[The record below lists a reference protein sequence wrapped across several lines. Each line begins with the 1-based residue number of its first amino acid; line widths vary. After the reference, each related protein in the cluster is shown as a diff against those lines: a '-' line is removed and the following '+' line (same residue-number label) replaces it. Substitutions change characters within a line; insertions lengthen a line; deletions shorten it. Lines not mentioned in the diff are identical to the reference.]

1 MADFDWIK
9 ARAACSLQVLFKQ
22 LQVAVEGDVAAANE
36 LPNNV
41 RSDAKFEVSPREGR
55 FVVTRQHDDDGV
67 RAVKFIL
74 EKAQIVVDKGAGV
87 SFTAKP
93 SLNTEG
99 VCKLR
104 VHSTDLELW
113 QVCRMALEDLIFG
126 K

>member
-1 MADFDWIK
+1 MADFDWVR
-9 ARAACSLQVLFKQ
+9 ARAACSLHVLFKQ
-22 LQVAVEGDVAAANE
+22 LEVAAEGDIDAANQ

-41 RSDAKFEVSPREGR
+41 RSDAKFQMSSREDR
-55 FVVTRQHDDDGV
+55 FVITRQHDDDGV
-67 RAVKFIL
+67 HVVKFIL
-74 EKAQIVVDKGAGV
+74 EKTRIVVDKGAGV